1 MGRTPIREA
10 LLTLAAE
17 DMVAIMTNR
26 GAVVTERSIEEL
38 DELQFIRTLLEG
50 AAARCGAPR
59 MDDLRLE
66 RLATI
71 LKKADKTND
80 IEEIFA
86 LNKSFHGTI
95 YSAFPQ
101 PTLMRHIR
109 QQRNK
114 VTPYNRVYLE
124 GAGNK
129 EAAWAGHR
137 RIYEA
142 CLRRDGKQAE
152 EETINHLEQVFQGIV
167 AATQMAD
174 S

>member
-1 MGRTPIREA
+1 VGHSPVREA
-10 LLTLAAE
+10 LRTLAAE
-17 DMVAIMTNR
+17 ELVTIMPNR

-50 AAARCGAPR
+50 AAARRGAPR

-95 YSAFPQ
+95 YCAFPQ
-101 PTLMRHIR
+101 PALMRHI
-109 QQRNK
+109 
-114 VTPYNRVYLE
+114 
-124 GAGNK
+124 
-129 EAAWAGHR
+129 
-137 RIYEA
+137 
-142 CLRRDGKQAE
+142 
-152 EETINHLEQVFQGIV
+152 
-167 AATQMAD
+167 
-174 S
+174 